1 MEIVQEF
8 SDEAVSGTA
17 DAMDRAGLTDL
28 FVALK
33 ANGVRT
39 VLVPEVNSF
48 YLTTLTENT
57 DRKDEL
63 VVMNVNLFT
72 RIVWLSSSEDG
83 KVNAAIEK
91 FVTPGQIPASKGV
104 NPA

>member
-1 MEIVQEF
+1 MTMLVVF
-8 SDEAVSGTA
+8 PVEAIKYVGDVFASVTITLFA
-17 DAMDRAGLTDL
+17 DTYS
-28 FVALK
+28 
-33 ANGVRT
+33 
-39 VLVPEVNSF
+39 LVIW
-48 YLTTLTENT
+48 ENT

-83 KVNAAIEK
+83 KVNAAIEE
-91 FVTPGQIPASKGV
+91 FVTPGQITASKGV